1 MIDELTSIGYCYKNA
16 LGFAMGS
23 LRFLYRSANH
33 TPISCKREKEKNQH
47 QYIILKQWNQYLDFL
62 TITNKHY
69 LINMAA

>member
-1 MIDELTSIGYCYKNA
+1 MIDKLTSIGYCYKNA

-47 QYIILKQWNQYLDFL
+47 QYIILKQ
-62 TITNKHY
+62 
-69 LINMAA
+69 